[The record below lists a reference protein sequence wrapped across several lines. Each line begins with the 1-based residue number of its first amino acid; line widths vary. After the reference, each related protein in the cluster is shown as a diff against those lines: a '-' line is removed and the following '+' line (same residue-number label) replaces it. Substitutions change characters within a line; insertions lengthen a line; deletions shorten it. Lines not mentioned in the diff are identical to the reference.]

1 MDGFP
6 APPPVPD
13 ETKEAWKK
21 TAFLVSQV
29 GSRLDSAHRIR
40 KTSKAKVYPNTARGR
55 QQLEEDLLK
64 LPVSYIGGGWWS
76 LYVLSRLPLYIN
88 SFASLIHAFHT
99 HSKTPT
105 NSQNI
110 DTIRSGV
117 VPTSISTDIHLKLHG
132 LPLHLWKECYVFSVP
147 S

>member
-40 KTSKAKVYPNTARGR
+40 KTSETKVYPNTARGR

-76 LYVLSRLPLYIN
+76 LYVKSVFCPSVSIPLLLLFMYFTRLN
-88 SFASLIHAFHT
+88 TFA
-99 HSKTPT
+99 
-105 NSQNI
+105 
-110 DTIRSGV
+110 
-117 VPTSISTDIHLKLHG
+117 
-132 LPLHLWKECYVFSVP
+132 
-147 S
+147 